1 MTLTHGEKL
10 ILLMLSE
17 IHTKLGIT
25 GGINGRFIGEAV
37 MTGNTWAIDREYR
50 GSLLATEDIAESVV
64 DEVTDFLQM
73 WGIIEDSYASLSEDD
88 KLKVK
93 AEASFSGDTP
103 RFRGFDFNREG
114 DHLSVAQFY
123 TEQTD
128 GFRSFK
134 GRINDTHSPTL
145 ERYRHMYW
153 RLKQIPAESRGRLN
167 VEQLVDVLNRKDY
180 ENHVQAHDMDL

>member
-1 MTLTHGEKL
+1 LTLTHSEKL

-17 IHTKLGIT
+17 IHTKLAIT
-25 GGINGRFIGEAV
+25 GGINGRFIREAV

-50 GSLLATEDIAESVV
+50 GTLLPTEDITESVV
-64 DEVTDFLQM
+64 EEVTDFLQM
-73 WGIIEDSYASLSEDD
+73 WGIIEESYASLSEDD

-93 AEASFSGDTP
+93 AEVSFSGYTP
-103 RFRGFDFNREG
+103 MFSGFDFNRES

-128 GFRSFK
+128 AFRSFK
-134 GRINDTHSPTL
+134 GRIYDTHSPTL

-153 RLKQIPAESRGRLN
+153 RLKQIPADSRGRLN

-180 ENHVQAHDMDL
+180 EKHVKARDMEL